1 MKAIADVLRPYG
13 IRVVLSANFASPM
26 VIGGLKDAD
35 PLKTEVA
42 AWWRD
47 RAEKVY
53 FGDEPLYIWAVIR
66 VIVKEDEQ

>member
-1 MKAIADVLRPYG
+1 MTQELTARYLAARNKLIAGR
-13 IRVVLSANFASPM
+13 I
-26 VIGGLKDAD
+26 
-35 PLKTEVA
+35 
-42 AWWRD
+42 D